1 MVTVCHYLFPHLH
14 HKSPKGSGARSGQKA
29 ARTEAAY
36 DGRVRPLDERVAALE
51 QLFQQ
56 GREEHQ
62 DIARTLEKLTAQ
74 VSKLEVYLANG
85 NGGLTLSVRD
95 KRLKFAWSLPLPWSL
110 TLIGGGGSGVGW
122 LLGRVFGAW

>member
-1 MVTVCHYLFPHLH
+1 MTII
-14 HKSPKGSGARSGQKA
+14 
-29 ARTEAAY
+29 E
-36 DGRVRPLDERVAALE
+36 ERVAALE

-56 GREEHQ
+56 GREEHK
-62 DIARTLEKLTAQ
+62 DIADTLEKLTAQ

-95 KRLKFAWSLPLPWSL
+95 KRVKFAGSLALPLSL
-110 TLIGGGGSGVGW
+110 TLVGGGGGGVGW

>member
-1 MVTVCHYLFPHLH
+1 MT
-14 HKSPKGSGARSGQKA
+14 
-29 ARTEAAY
+29 TIE
-36 DGRVRPLDERVAALE
+36 ERVAALE

-56 GREEHQ
+56 GREEHK
-62 DIARTLEKLTAQ
+62 DIAATLERLGAQ

-95 KRLKFAWSLPLPWSL
+95 KRVKFAGSMALPWSL
-110 TLIGGGGSGVGW
+110 TLVGGGSGGVGW